1 MHVDPEARKQS
12 TRAAFNAAA
21 DTFDD
26 PVASFWDLCGRRTV
40 ELAGIGSGD
49 RVLDVCCGTGSSALP
64 AAEAVGDAG
73 WVVGVDL
80 AERLLERG
88 KAKAKERGLGNVEF
102 RSGDLTALE
111 AADESFDAVLCVF
124 GVFYAQDMVGAVRE
138 LWRVVRPG
146 GLLAVTTWGRR
157 AFEPG
162 HSVFWDAV
170 GRERPDLGGQT
181 PPWQRLV
188 QPAVLLRLHADAG
201 TAAPDV
207 VVESFDHPIEPEDF
221 WTIVLGSG
229 YRASIDLMGPEPAG
243 RVREEV
249 MTRLRAD
256 AVRVLSFEVLYSC
269 ARK

>member
-1 MHVDPEARKQS
+1 VQIDPEARKQR
-12 TRAAFNAAA
+12 TQAAFNAAA
-21 DTFDD
+21 GTFDD
-26 PVASFWDLCGRRTV
+26 PVASFWDVCGRRTV
-40 ELAGIGSGD
+40 EVAGIHSGH

-64 AAEAVGDAG
+64 AAEAVGDTG
-73 WVVGVDL
+73 SVVGVDF

-88 KAKAKERGLGNVEF
+88 RAKAKARGLGNVEF
-102 RSGDLTALE
+102 RSGDLTALD
-111 AADESFDAVLCVF
+111 AADESFDGVLCVF
-124 GVFYAQDMVGAVRE
+124 GVFYVQDMVGAVRE

-146 GLLAVTTWGRR
+146 GVLAITTWGRR

-162 HSVFWDAV
+162 DGVFWAAV

-229 YRASIDLMGPEPAG
+229 YRASIDLMGAESAG

-249 MTRLRAD
+249 ITRLRAD
-256 AVRVLSFEVLYSC
+256 AVRALSFEVLYSC
-269 ARK
+269 VRK